1 MYTLNPSQA
10 ACNPSNVCYLR
21 EISCEDDCWIY
32 HDTVP
37 FREYLY
43 INVLQVEFNNAIKEN
58 SSQTLRHASKKVN
71 MEKNQN
77 PRIIPCESIPK
88 YNIQIYEYVVNSS

>member
-1 MYTLNPSQA
+1 MKETGGENYTKKS
-10 ACNPSNVCYLR
+10 
-21 EISCEDDCWIY
+21 

-37 FREYLY
+37 FRDN
-43 INVLQVEFNNAIKEN
+43 IHSNVLQVEFNNAIKEN

-77 PRIIPCESIPK
+77 PRIIPCESIRKCAP
-88 YNIQIYEYVVNSS
+88 QTYVKLIA